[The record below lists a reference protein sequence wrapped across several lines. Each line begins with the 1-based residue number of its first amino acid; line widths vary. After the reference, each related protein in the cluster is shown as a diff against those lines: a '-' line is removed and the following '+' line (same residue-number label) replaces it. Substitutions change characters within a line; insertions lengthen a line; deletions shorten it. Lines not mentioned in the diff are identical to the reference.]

1 MGKYVHGDVTETIEP
16 EIPQFESDAEFINW
30 AFQKQS
36 EAIKTLSKRVELL
49 ELALQKIPPP
59 GADMIKYKI
68 PGDEEY
74 SNLKQLLDNLF
85 ERLNTLE
92 EKTQ

>member
-1 MGKYVHGDVTETIEP
+1 MNKYVHGEGIKETVIP
-16 EIPQFESDAEFINW
+16 EFKTDAEFINW
-30 AFQKQS
+30 AFQQQA
-36 EAIKTLSKRVELL
+36 EALTNLAKRLESM

-68 PGDEEY
+68 PGQEEY

-85 ERLNTLE
+85 ERLNILE
-92 EKTQ
+92 EKISK